1 MLILRVDVRVIN
13 HVPIHHVAINLVQL
27 RDAVVHHISLVQTL
41 RVAQHILDHAE
52 ILVVLIKA

>member
-1 MLILRVDVRVIN
+1 MPVHRVVIN
-13 HVPIHHVAINLVQL
+13 HVLHQ
-27 RDAVVHHISLVQTL
+27 DAVVHHTSLVQTL